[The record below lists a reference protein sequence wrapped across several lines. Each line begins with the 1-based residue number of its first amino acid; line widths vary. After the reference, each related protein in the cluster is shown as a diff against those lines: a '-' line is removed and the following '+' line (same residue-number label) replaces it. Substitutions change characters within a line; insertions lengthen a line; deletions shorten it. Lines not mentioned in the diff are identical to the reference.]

1 MGKGNVLEITP
12 PKNPPLLPAVV
23 CTLYS
28 CCAIIESS
36 AGCSRRRRVL
46 RGQRRGVVLTMSG
59 MEYVMSKSSK
69 VSVAVANSVNPVF
82 AANIL
87 AKCDSV
93 AGQALDVQIDSAKA
107 TDSFRAEFADLCIAA
122 GVPTIKVGTAVQFDR
137 KSEVGQAL
145 DKVLRE
151 RITEKARKSSHY
163 NIKVHQVG
171 NSDRYQ
177 PVAIWSDVRRCFEPV
192 AGMVPNHTFT
202 AAFALG
208 VDLKSLPNVIE
219 APEGVK
225 AWMRGNAVAC
235 RPDGRGQGMRDWIKN
250 DVDQALSRGWRM
262 DQSGKRKGG
271 SRGEFD
277 EALANLYK
285 GTHHKRNRWERDNQD
300 EEVVSDAQ
308 WKSLCEVIQ
317 TVAFNPALCDAVI
330 AAANEA
336 AN

>member
-1 MGKGNVLEITP
+1 M
-12 PKNPPLLPAVV
+12 A
-23 CTLYS
+23 
-28 CCAIIESS
+28 
-36 AGCSRRRRVL
+36 
-46 RGQRRGVVLTMSG
+46 
-59 MEYVMSKSSK
+59 KSSK
-69 VSVAVANSVNPVF
+69 VAAAVAKSVSPVF

-177 PVAIWSDVRRCFEPV
+177 PVAIWSDVRRCYEPV
-192 AGMVPNHTFT
+192 NKAGNIAEKGDELRESNHVFT

-208 VDLKSLPNVIE
+208 VDLKTLPNVVE

-225 AWMRGNAVAC
+225 AWMRGGAAGC

-271 SRGEFD
+271 NRGEFD

-317 TVAFNPALCDAVI
+317 TVAFNPALCEAVI